1 MNNNILERLNQINKE
16 LKDIENEERLEEKE
30 MSKEEM
36 LDRKIEE
43 FMEMDEEQLDIYNS
57 YRNLVK
63 NGVPFYELFKDL
75 GNKGF
80 VEIVRVIVKGYV
92 RDTFLNDNAMII
104 KEELENLTLMHI
116 GLQNIAPEEVELDSF
131 IYALVASAV
140 ANALKGGE

>member
-1 MNNNILERLNQINKE
+1 MKEDILARIEQINKE
-16 LKDIENEERLEEKE
+16 LEELERNEEKE

-92 RDTFLNDNAMII
+92 RDTFLNDNSMII
-104 KEELENLTLMHI
+104 KDELENLTLMHI
-116 GLQNIAPEEVELDSF
+116 GLQHIAPEEVELDSF

-140 ANALKGGE
+140 ANAMKGGE